1 MSNETVKL
9 GQYEVLAS
17 KKANINAIEFL
28 VGSKL
33 LPAICT
39 QAKVKFKIEKVVS
52 KRGNEYEKVVGKTK
66 ADNVKVN
73 QLRGR
78 IKASLFAHFGESE
91 IGYMTNADI
100 IKLGK
105 AKALPKAIAER
116 IELDFDTVKT
126 TAKPTP
132 KTTKVSAKVKTKTT
146 ASKQGKKYTLSQLE
160 NIAEMMDKPIEDVFA
175 MVELQGGIVVNS

>member
-1 MSNETVKL
+1 MTNETVKL
-9 GQYEVLAS
+9 GQYEVLAT

-52 KRGNEYEKVVGKTK
+52 KRGNEYEKVVGETK

-73 QLRGR
+73 VLRGR

-100 IKLGK
+100 VKLGK
-105 AKALPKAIAER
+105 AKALPTAIAER
-116 IELDFDTVKT
+116 IELDFNTVKA
-126 TAKPTP
+126 TAKPMP
-132 KTTKVSAKVKTKTT
+132 KNAKVSAKVKTKTT
-146 ASKQGKKYTLSQLE
+146 ASKQAKKYTLSQLE
-160 NIAEMMDKPIEDVFA
+160 NISEMMNKPIEDVFA
-175 MVELQGGIVVNS
+175 MVELQGGVVVNS